1 MLTHPYGITLIGRVD
16 TSVGLPK
23 AGGVASM
30 AEGLMQRAHNSS
42 FVEHVPVQ
50 IRVGA

>member
-16 TSVGLPK
+16 TFLPK